1 MMVLYFFDHE
11 TVMQQPHSNLLKHP
25 KRNFFTKEWG
35 AEKGRNKKPTYTRS
49 NLSLKITTTCLSRQ
63 KELRYA

>member
-35 AEKGRNKKPTYTRS
+35 AEKGRNKKTYIY
-49 NLSLKITTTCLSRQ
+49 KI
-63 KELRYA
+63 